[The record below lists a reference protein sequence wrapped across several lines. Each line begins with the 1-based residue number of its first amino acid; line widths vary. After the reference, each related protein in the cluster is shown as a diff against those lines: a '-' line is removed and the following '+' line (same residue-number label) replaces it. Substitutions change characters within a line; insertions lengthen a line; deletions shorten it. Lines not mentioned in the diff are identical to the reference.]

1 MPDLIT
7 HIAATHLIVRLP
19 SVFRNRIL
27 NYYNNYKSF
36 IFLGAIFP
44 DIISKP
50 FQYISP
56 RLYNFSLPLHSPF
69 VVLITAYILTRFIY
83 IKDKNTSFYTIAFF
97 SVFHILL
104 DNFQKGLNPG
114 YQTFFPF
121 SLKRYGF
128 NLISSEIYI
137 YIMIVLLFFSFIVE
151 IYFYYKKRDLNKF
164 TS

>member
-7 HIAATHLIVRLP
+7 HIAATHLIVKLP
-19 SVFRNRIL
+19 SIFRDRIL

-44 DIISKP
+44 DLISKP

-56 RLYNFSLPLHSPF
+56 KLYNFSLPLHSPF

-83 IKDKNTSFYTIAFF
+83 IQNKNTSFYTIAIF

-104 DNFQKGLNPG
+104 DNLQKGLNPG
-114 YQTFFPF
+114 YQIFFPF
-121 SLKRYGF
+121 SLKRYGL

-137 YIMIVLLFFSFIVE
+137 YIMLGLLSFSFIVE
-151 IYFYYKKRDLNKF
+151 VYFYYRKKIAN
-164 TS
+164 